1 MRVIP
6 AASFRVGPATLLR
19 HMGEVLPGLILVAM
33 VTAAAYG
40 LRLLP
45 GLAVLS
51 PMIWAILIGI
61 VIANVTGVSP
71 AAHGGIAVSGKKL
84 LRLSV
89 ALLGLQLTV
98 TQLGDI
104 GAGGLAVIAAAVVST
119 YCFTLLL
126 GRLLGVHPSLTRLI
140 AAGTSI
146 CGASAIAAANAV
158 ERAREDHVTY
168 AVAGITL
175 FGTAAMFLMPVMG
188 AALGL
193 DALQHGLWAGASVHE
208 VAQVVAAGYQAGP
221 EAGDFSVAVK
231 LTRVL
236 TLAPMLI
243 AVGLF
248 LSRSRQ
254 TQGEGGTGRI
264 GLTQALPVFVLAFL
278 ALVLA
283 NSFGLVPS
291 AVREPLVQAT
301 PIMLT
306 AALGALGLN
315 TRFSQLGEHGLKP
328 MLLAGLASLFIA
340 GVTLGLI
347 QLLF

>member
-1 MRVIP
+1 MSSTVLK
-6 AASFRVGPATLLR
+6 FGPATLLR
-19 HMGEVLPGLILVAM
+19 RGGEVLPGLLLVAM

-40 LRLLP
+40 LRQMP
-45 GLAVLS
+45 GLSVLS

-61 VIANVTGVSP
+61 AIANVTGVAP
-71 AAHGGIAVSGKKL
+71 AAHGGIALSGKKL

-104 GAGGLAVIAAAVVST
+104 GLAGLLVIGLAVVST

-126 GRLLGVHPSLTRLI
+126 GKVMGVHPSLTRLI

-175 FGTAAMFLMPVMG
+175 FGTAAMFLLPIAGV
-188 AALGL
+188 ALGL
-193 DALQHGLWAGASVHE
+193 DPLAFGLWSGASVHE

-221 EAGDFSVAVK
+221 EAGDFAVAVK

-243 AVGLF
+243 LVGLF
-248 LSRSRQ
+248 LGRSRK
-254 TQGEGGTGRI
+254 TGEGGAGGI
-264 GLTQALPVFVLAFL
+264 GFTQALPLFVLAFL

-283 NSFGLVPS
+283 NSFALVP
-291 AVREPLVQAT
+291 AMIREPLVEAT
-301 PIMLT
+301 PVMLT

-315 TRFSQLGEHGLKP
+315 TRFAQLGEHGLRP
-328 MLLAGLASLFIA
+328 MALAGIASLFIA

-347 QLLF
+347 TLLF